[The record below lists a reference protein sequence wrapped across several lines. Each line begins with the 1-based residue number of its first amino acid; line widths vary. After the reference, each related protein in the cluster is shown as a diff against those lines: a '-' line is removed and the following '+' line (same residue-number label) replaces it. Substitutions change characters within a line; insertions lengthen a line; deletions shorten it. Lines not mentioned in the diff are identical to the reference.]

1 MLLSKQLFLCILCH
15 ALFAQDSATT
25 FSTDV
30 RVVNLF
36 ATVHD
41 SEGHVVRSLTKDDF
55 TLEEDG
61 RPQTIRYFSQE
72 SNLPLTV
79 GLLIDTS
86 LSQRRVLAEERAASF
101 GFLSQVLR
109 PDKDRAFVIHF
120 DREVEL
126 LQDLTS
132 SRQKLDDALLQLQT
146 PARDAGRGRRRGG
159 PDVGHFGGAGTELY
173 DSVLLAS
180 DEIMRKL
187 SGRKALILLTDG
199 VDNGSKVGL
208 MRAIESAQRAD
219 ALLYSILFS
228 DREMPGGRG
237 RNHQGGYYSPV
248 DGKKVLQRLSRETG
262 GSFFEV
268 SDNRPISAIYTELEE
283 ELRNQYSV
291 GYTPDQTITGPGY
304 RKIHLS
310 AKQPGL
316 VVETRD
322 GYYSRP

>member
-1 MLLSKQLFLCILCH
+1 MSTSKLLLLF
-15 ALFAQDSATT
+15 ALFAALYAQDAPTT

-41 SEGHVVRSLTKDDF
+41 AQGHVVRNLTKDDF
-55 TLEEDG
+55 ALEEDG

-72 SNLPLTV
+72 SDLPLTI

-86 LSQRRVLAEERAASF
+86 LSQRRVLGEERSASYR
-101 GFLSQVLR
+101 FLSQVLR
-109 PDKDRAFVIHF
+109 PEKDRAFVIHF
-120 DREVEL
+120 DHDVEL

-132 SRQKLDDALLQLQT
+132 SRQKLDDALSKLET
-146 PARDAGRGRRRGG
+146 PTRDWGRGRRRGG

-180 DEIMRKL
+180 DEMMRKL
-187 SGRKALILLTDG
+187 PGRKALILLTDG
-199 VDNGSKVGL
+199 VDNGSKIGL
-208 MRAIESAQRAD
+208 TRAIESAQRAD
-219 ALLYSILFS
+219 ALVYSILFS
-228 DREMPGGRG
+228 DREMPGGNG
-237 RNHQGGYYSPV
+237 RNHRGGYYSPV
-248 DGKKVLQRLSRETG
+248 DGTKVLQRLSRETG

-268 SDNRPISAIYTELEE
+268 SDQHPISAVYTQLEE

-291 GYTPDQTITGPGY
+291 GYTPDSEAGPGY

-322 GYYSRP
+322 GYYASH